1 MSWLRSRAL
10 GGSMRSLFPILR
22 YLGRYLRQRLG
33 RPEETDTEETDTE
46 ETGTEETG
54 TEETG
59 TEEVGDLIGGQA
71 GRGDARRDPDAIVGS
86 AADGQ
91 ASGRGRPGADPAH
104 PVQVPDRV
112 LRQSAAPA
120 SDQAGCG
127 GAPDAG
133 RGGEVGGGEGDQ
145 VGVVALQHGFLTDPA
160 EGAADAVRGG
170 FLPAFP
176 PAKQVRPF
184 DRAERRRLD
193 GPAVDRWYQVAGAG
207 EGLGEGGGPVGE
219 GDDRHARVLDRGQV
233 RCGWGRAG
241 SAGQ

>member
-10 GGSMRSLFPILR
+10 GRSLGSMVPILR

-33 RPEETDTEETDTE
+33 RPEETGTD

-54 TEETG
+54 PEEAG
-59 TEEVGDLIGGQA
+59 ALIGGQA

-160 EGAADAVRGG
+160 EGAADEVRVV
-170 FLPAFP
+170 FLPA
-176 PAKQVRPF
+176 
-184 DRAERRRLD
+184 
-193 GPAVDRWYQVAGAG
+193 
-207 EGLGEGGGPVGE
+207 
-219 GDDRHARVLDRGQV
+219 
-233 RCGWGRAG
+233 
-241 SAGQ
+241 